1 MSEKTEQNQFI
12 ENNITLKSD
21 EAEVD
26 FESRLLHCNSHS
38 SHLTVLRYLHGGK
51 SADEFIEEFNSLT
64 YEELCQ
70 QSVCSKKDFLA
81 YLKTIE
87 DEGN

>member
-1 MSEKTEQNQFI
+1 MGEI
-12 ENNITLKSD
+12 
-21 EAEVD
+21 D

-38 SHLTVLRYLHGGK
+38 SHLIVLRYLHGAK
-51 SADEFIEEFNSLT
+51 STDEFIEEFNSLE

-81 YLKTIE
+81 YLNTIKN
-87 DEGN
+87 EGN